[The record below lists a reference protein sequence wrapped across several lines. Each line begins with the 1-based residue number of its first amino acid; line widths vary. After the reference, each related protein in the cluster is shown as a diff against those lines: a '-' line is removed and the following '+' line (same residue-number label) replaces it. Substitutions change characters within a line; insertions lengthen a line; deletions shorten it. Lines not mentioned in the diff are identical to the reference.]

1 MSSEAKAQWL
11 KLTVVQLKGALSM
24 RGLETEGKK
33 ADLVDRL
40 TEYEAKKEKEK
51 EEAEKS
57 TQSKDFV
64 GCRMWLVGEVKTF
77 VGIIY
82 EVSSDCGLWCGN
94 GGGWGFILLDSLC
107 LVATQKPLS
116 LCFRCDHISL

>member
-57 TQSKDFV
+57 TQSKDLLGV
-64 GCRMWLVGEVKTF
+64 ECGWLER
-77 VGIIY
+77 
-82 EVSSDCGLWCGN
+82 
-94 GGGWGFILLDSLC
+94 
-107 LVATQKPLS
+107 QKPL
-116 LCFRCDHISL
+116 

>member
-33 ADLVDRL
+33 AELVDRL
-40 TEYEAKKEKEK
+40 AEYEIKKEKDK

-57 TQSKDFV
+57 IKIS
-64 GCRMWLVGEVKTF
+64 
-77 VGIIY
+77 
-82 EVSSDCGLWCGN
+82 
-94 GGGWGFILLDSLC
+94 
-107 LVATQKPLS
+107 VAEAL
-116 LCFRCDHISL
+116 